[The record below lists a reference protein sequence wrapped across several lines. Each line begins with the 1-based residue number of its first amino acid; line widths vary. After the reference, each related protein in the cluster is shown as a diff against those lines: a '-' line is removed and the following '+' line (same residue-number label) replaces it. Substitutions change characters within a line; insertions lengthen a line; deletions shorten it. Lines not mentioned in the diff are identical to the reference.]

1 MADDCK
7 KKVECI
13 KGMPPYGCMPCGEFK
28 LDARESYMFDLIA
41 QENTNAVAVELL
53 LYPLSRKKSTIDPL
67 YGEAVAFAFDGPFR
81 VLGYVEKPTVS
92 TEVREGGFRQ
102 TFPSTI
108 TIPRLNLEEVGAPIP
123 RESDVVGFWEIRY
136 WIRDGVTNKASDIA
150 RYFFNVTDVEEDG
163 FVFDGPHFTQ
173 LKLSLTR
180 NSEFVPERRVANR

>member
-1 MADDCK
+1 
-7 KKVECI
+7 
-13 KGMPPYGCMPCGEFK
+13 
-28 LDARESYMFDLIA
+28 
-41 QENTNAVAVELL
+41 VAVELL
-53 LYPLSRKKSTIDPL
+53 LYPLSRKKSTIDLL

-150 RYFFNVTDVEEDG
+150 RYFFNVTNVEEDG